1 MNSNLFLIHIII
13 IFMISGESYSQMDSL
28 NLTAD
33 SVYIKDLEP
42 NELPGGKG
50 FLITADS
57 GRSFLVIKASIR
69 LNGAYDINGL
79 QSEETFDTYEIPVG
93 NDNSGDGRFFI
104 GAYQTRFG
112 LEVQKLTSLGII
124 FAKLETDFL
133 GKNNSLRIR
142 QAYGVIKS
150 FLLGKARSVFGDA
163 DAIPNKVDRDGPNS
177 SLNQRTVQIRFQP
190 PKKEII
196 RWAVSVETPDPNV
209 TGPDTIDVE
218 SVFQSFP
225 DVASNINI
233 SSDNWGHI
241 QLASVFRGIS
251 VRDPGG
257 EIQVVP
263 GYGGLFSGKIKILKK
278 TNLMYQ
284 LYAGKGIARYV
295 KSLSGQGLDVVYDNI
310 DNTYKALNTYGG
322 YISAGFK
329 WSKIFSN
336 DLTAGITR
344 IVNIDS
350 QPGDAFKVSYYASG
364 NLFMYFAKTL
374 NIGIEYSYGKRI
386 NKNNESGDANRVSF
400 ISILDF

>member
-1 MNSNLFLIHIII
+1 MKSNLLLIFTILILI
-13 IFMISGESYSQMDSL
+13 LSGKSYSQMDSL

-42 NELPGGKG
+42 NELPNGKG

-57 GRSFLVIKASIR
+57 GRSYIVIKASIR

-79 QSEETFDTYEIPVG
+79 QSEQTFDTYEIPVG
-93 NDNSGDGRFFI
+93 SENTNDGRFFI
-104 GAYQTRFG
+104 SPYQTRFG
-112 LEVQKLTSLGII
+112 LEAQKLTSLGNI
-124 FAKLETDFL
+124 FIKLETDFL
-133 GKNNSLRIR
+133 GNNNNLRIR

-150 FLLGKARSVFGDA
+150 FLLGKARSVFSDA

-190 PKKEII
+190 PKKDLL
-196 RWAVSVETPDPNV
+196 RWAVSLETPDPDI
-209 TGPDTIDVE
+209 TEPDSLVLE
-218 SVFQSFP
+218 PVFQSFP
-225 DVASNINI
+225 DIASNFNV
-233 SSDNWGHI
+233 SSDSWGHV

-257 EIQVVP
+257 SIQIIP
-263 GYGGLFSGKIKILKK
+263 GYGGLFSGKLKILKK

-284 LYAGKGIARYV
+284 LYGGKGMARYV
-295 KSLSGQGLDVVYDNI
+295 KSLTGQGLDVVYDYE
-310 DNTYKALNTYGG
+310 DNTFKALNTYGG
-322 YISAGFK
+322 YIATGIK
-329 WSKIFSN
+329 WNKIFSN
-336 DLTAGITR
+336 DLTVGITR

-386 NKNNESGDANRVSF
+386 NKNDQSGDANRISF

>member
-1 MNSNLFLIHIII
+1 MNFNPLLVLVI
-13 IFMISGESYSQMDSL
+13 IFLFIAGESYSQMDSL

-42 NELPGGKG
+42 NELPNGKG
-50 FLITADS
+50 FLIIADS
-57 GRSFLVIKASIR
+57 GRSYLVVKASIR

-79 QSEETFDTYEIPVG
+79 QSEQTFDTYEIPVG
-93 NDNSGDGRFFI
+93 QENTNDGRFFI
-104 GAYQTRFG
+104 SPYQTRFG
-112 LEVQKLTSLGII
+112 IEAQKLTGLGNI
-124 FAKLETDFL
+124 FIKLETDFL
-133 GKNNSLRIR
+133 GKNNNLRIR

-150 FLLGKARSVFGDA
+150 FLLGKARSVFSDA

-209 TGPDTIDVE
+209 TEPDTIDIE
-218 SVFQSFP
+218 PVFQSFP
-225 DVASNINI
+225 DIASNLNV
-233 SSDNWGHI
+233 SSDSWGHV

-257 EIQVVP
+257 AIQIIP
-263 GYGGLFSGKIKILKK
+263 GYGGLFSGKIKILEK

-295 KSLSGQGLDVVYDNI
+295 KSLTGQGLDVVYDNI

-374 NIGIEYSYGKRI
+374 NIGVEYSYGKRI
-386 NKNNESGDANRVSF
+386 NKNNESGDANRISF